1 MINSLLRSRSRSH
14 TIGGVTYFFMPYM
27 TLRSTA
33 ASTEFAHIVPE
44 QRQEIVHRTFT
55 LTEGDLID
63 VEFGD
68 DLQPHEA
75 ALRDYW
81 MSRSP
86 DMAER
91 WLLFSALCTAEN
103 LNNIWE
109 AYSATR
115 EKSFEG
121 APTDPEA
128 VAASATS

>member
-1 MINSLLRSRSRSH
+1 MINPLLRSRSRSH

-33 ASTEFAHIVPE
+33 ASNEFAHIVPE
-44 QRQEIVHRTFT
+44 HRQEIVHRTFT

-63 VEFGD
+63 VEFGE

-81 MSRSP
+81 SSRSP

-91 WLLFSALCTAEN
+91 WLLFSALCTTEN
-103 LNNIWE
+103 LNNVWE

-128 VAASATS
+128 VAASAPS